1 MPIGKKTPDIKLFPS
16 SLCLDLNSVDA
27 KEMEVQSAFWS
38 YEHKQFSK
46 GKFQGRIIVTHTRKL
61 QLSLAN
67 RSTGIIIRGNI
78 PTGTT
83 ILTLPV
89 SMAHSFYYRGQ
100 ALAEHEIIALHSNE
114 EIELQTSLPSSLI
127 TVAVC
132 QDLLER
138 QCLEVTG
145 HSLNELRYQERLFIN
160 PVDYGRCI
168 GNLAQWLQKMR
179 STRYTPCD
187 WEERMIEK
195 AILEIVLSAVLIPEK
210 IQKLPGRLYVA
221 KKAERFIRRNL
232 KQSISIKDLC
242 FAIGTSERTLHQGFK
257 ERFGISPK
265 VYIRRMR
272 LNGIHQDL
280 LLNKDK
286 ATISDIAMD
295 WGLFHLGR
303 FSAQYRQMF
312 DELPQKTHRRTMN
325 PLLARDP
332 RQHTNPTSRKFF

>member
-1 MPIGKKTPDIKLFPS
+1 MHIGKKTPHIKLFPS
-16 SLCLDLNSVDA
+16 NLNLDLNSVDA

-46 GKFQGRIIVTHTRKL
+46 GKFQGRIIAAHTSQL

-67 RSTGIIIRGNI
+67 RSTGIIIRGSI
-78 PTGTT
+78 PSGTT

-89 SMAHSFYYRGQ
+89 SMTHSFYYRGQ

-132 QDLLER
+132 QDLLEH

-145 HSLNELRYQERLFIN
+145 HSFNELRYQERLFIN
-160 PVDYGRCI
+160 PVDYDRCI
-168 GNLAQWLQKMR
+168 GNLVQLLQEMR
-179 STRYTPCD
+179 CTHFTPCD

-195 AILEIVLSAVLIPEK
+195 AILEIILFAVLAPEK
-210 IQKLPGRLYVA
+210 RQKLPGRLYVA

-280 LLNKDK
+280 LLNKNK
-286 ATISDIAMD
+286 TTISDIAME

-312 DELPQKTHRRTMN
+312 DELPQKTHKRKVS
-325 PLLARDP
+325 PLLAP
-332 RQHTNPTSRKFF
+332 RPKTTY